1 MPSTIDDSV
10 RVWTLPECDPK
21 LKEYFILSPFTECD
35 RATWRGYD
43 RVYSHYLKHL
53 RHEPINIMEVG
64 LESGYGAL
72 AWARYFHNSN
82 VYGMD
87 INKEWLSTYEDIK
100 DKYPQV
106 KDRLHFRCPAS
117 SLHHSSWSEF
127 NDDFFDIIID
137 DGDHRFPSMYS
148 TFYNSIKKLKPGGW
162 YFIED
167 IHLYLEIQVQEYLKI
182 LEPIVTEYNATIYCH
197 NNYNAKLK
205 YASDPTTIDP
215 DFVNYIIAIQ
225 KPRIRAV

>member
-1 MPSTIDDSV
+1 MSNIIDNSI
-10 RVWTLPECDPK
+10 RVWSLPECDSD
-21 LKEYFILSPFTECD
+21 LKKFFILSPFTESD

-53 RHEPINIMEVG
+53 RNESMNIMEVG

-137 DGDHRFPSMYS
+137 DGDHRLPCMKN
-148 TFYNSIKKLKPGGW
+148 TFDIAIDKLKSGGW

-167 IHLYLEIQVQEYLKI
+167 LRLYYDISVTEYVDYI
-182 LEPIVTEYNATIYCH
+182 EPIVKKYNAAVYSHT
-197 NNYNAKLK
+197 NYGARIK
-205 YASDPTTIDP
+205 YENDPNLVDYSTN
-215 DFVNYIIAIQ
+215 NYIIAFQ
-225 KPRIRAV
+225 KP

>member
-1 MPSTIDDSV
+1 M
-10 RVWTLPECDPK
+10 
-21 LKEYFILSPFTECD
+21 
-35 RATWRGYD
+35 G
-43 RVYSHYLKHL
+43 
-53 RHEPINIMEVG
+53 
-64 LESGYGAL
+64 
-72 AWARYFHNSN
+72 RYFHNSN

-167 IHLYLEIQVQEYLKI
+167 IRLYLEIQVQEYLKI